1 MSAITAKAADM
12 NPLMLPTVCVGSV
25 ASICNHNVPSI
36 GAHPTT
42 RSHHIIILIRHQYN
56 HNSLNPAFNTESDD
70 RYCSSMVDYHLCF

>member
-56 HNSLNPAFNTESDD
+56 HNSLQ
-70 RYCSSMVDYHLCF
+70 MLLCPTINHFISCITVIA